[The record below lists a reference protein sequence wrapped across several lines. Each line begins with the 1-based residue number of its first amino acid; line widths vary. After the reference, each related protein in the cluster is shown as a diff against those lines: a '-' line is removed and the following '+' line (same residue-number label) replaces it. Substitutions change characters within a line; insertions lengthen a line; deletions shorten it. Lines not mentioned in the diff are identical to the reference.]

1 MMTWIHY
8 LLIYWLV
15 CDIIGVCVRAY
26 NKKEDSEK
34 TTFRQVLALI
44 FVPPFL
50 IPLLPFVGIVVLLEK
65 LKEFR
70 QCRKEEREK
79 NRLKERLGLR
89 PDEQYC
95 CFSRMGGAGIIKC
108 ADCGYQEE
116 IISFVHGLNSCKIGR
131 QCPNCHAFLVEY
143 NKSEKYHTFGE
154 AEEDLVCSKC
164 GTIVRKKE
172 ESMFKG
178 KDAPLFC
185 PQCHSARLHY
195 HMSYIT

>member
-1 MMTWIHY
+1 MTWIHY

-44 FVPPFL
+44 IVPPFI
-50 IPLLPFVGIVVLLEK
+50 IPLLPFVGIVALLEK
-65 LKEFR
+65 LKEIR
-70 QCRKEEREK
+70 QCRKEEKEK
-79 NRLKERLGLR
+79 NRLKKRLGLR
-89 PDEQYC
+89 SDEQYC
-95 CFSRMGGAGIIKC
+95 CFSQMGGAGIIKC

-116 IISFVHGLNSCKIGR
+116 IISFVHGMYSCKIGR
-131 QCPNCHAFLVEY
+131 QCPNCHAFLVEH

-172 ESMFKG
+172 ESIFKG
-178 KDAPLFC
+178 NDAPLFC